1 MNFKLKMNS
10 KYLKKP
16 QKEMKKSKTEINFHL
31 NFDKIKAHKE
41 LHNLKFKNENS
52 KNVSQSES
60 NQNDNNSKS
69 IEEITDYNLE
79 GNKNYTIKS
88 LDSDNSEEN
97 KENESN
103 SKIKNNDI
111 NNNIEIKSNF
121 NKVLFINQNNDNFC
135 RCCGKKYDDK
145 IHIQIILKCNH
156 SFCKICLG
164 KYFTEE
170 NNFVCPIDG
179 PMEKKSL
186 DDIKNINNSNKINI
200 NLPKDNNKY
209 NNRNKG
215 NMKKRNINSIKSLI
229 HKSTSQQE
237 FLKYKNSFYNKR
249 NNKINISDK
258 LNKFLNN
265 SKNSMHY
272 LSLTN
277 RNKDL
282 NFNLYNKKY
291 INNYNEEKNHQIRF
305 NKTSHKIQNDESS
318 KSDIYKIKKIPKKKN
333 KNYRSKSV
341 FNNNN
346 NSNSDNI
353 DEEESENFCT
363 IHPDQRISH
372 FVEETKELIC
382 IHCAF
387 NKLKNDPNIQIKEI
401 PEKCKEY
408 ISDLESII
416 ENNKNY
422 IQIIKNSIGHINEN
436 KQNEEKKIIEIYE
449 ELTNLLITNRN
460 NYLIKIEEIY
470 QQNKSKM
477 NKKLENFEEI
487 IEISE
492 KLKEDFSTLHNV
504 APNEFN
510 FLAQAFNQFIR
521 EINDKNNSEI
531 HIIQYN
537 FSHDEANKIIKYINN
552 FADVKSKKKVF
563 KFDLAQTTTEKKEDD
578 DNLIDLTKLIN
589 AESQKNVFK
598 KYFKFA
604 KPMKHIN
611 SNNNIFNDYYI
622 KNKLSPCNSNF
633 LHYYKDSENVNEILN
648 KYASSSNLIR
658 DSLYSASNHKNSSI
672 ENNTNVNNNIYNY
685 SKDNERL
692 SILKKYKY
700 PLKISNE

>member
-10 KYLKKP
+10 NYLQKP
-16 QKEMKKSKTEINFHL
+16 NKEIKKSKTEINFHL
-31 NFDKIKAHKE
+31 NFDKINAQKE
-41 LHNLKFKNENS
+41 LQNFKNENS
-52 KNVSQSES
+52 KNVSQSEN
-60 NQNDNNSKS
+60 NQNDNNNDSKT

-79 GNKNYTIKS
+79 GNQNYTIKS

-103 SKIKNNDI
+103 SKINNNDI

-121 NKVLFINQNNDNFC
+121 NKILFINQNNDNFC
-135 RCCGKKYDDK
+135 RCCGKQYDEK
-145 IHIQIILKCNH
+145 IHVQITLKCNH

-179 PMEKKSL
+179 PVEIKSL
-186 DDIKNINNSNKINI
+186 DDLKNITNNSNKKNVNI
-200 NLPKDNNKY
+200 LKDNNNY

-229 HKSTSQQE
+229 HKSSSQQE
-237 FLKYKNSFYNKR
+237 FLKYKNSFYNKK
-249 NNKINISDK
+249 NNKINTSDK
-258 LNKFLNN
+258 LNNFFNN

-282 NFNLYNKKY
+282 NFNLYNKKF

-305 NKTSHKIQNDESS
+305 NKTSYKIQNDESS
-318 KSDIYKIKKIPKKKN
+318 KNDIYKIKKIPKKKT

-341 FNNNN
+341 LNNN

-353 DEEESENFCT
+353 EEEEPENFCS
-363 IHPDQRISH
+363 IHPEQRISH

-449 ELTNLLITNRN
+449 ELSNLLITNRN

-477 NKKLENFEEI
+477 TKKLENFEEI

-563 KFDLAQTTTEKKEDD
+563 KFDLAKTMTENKEDD

-589 AESQKNVFK
+589 ADSQKNVFK

-604 KPMKHIN
+604 KPIKHIN

-622 KNKLSPCNSNF
+622 KNKLSPYNSNF
-633 LHYYKDSENVNEILN
+633 HHYYKDSENVNEILN

-658 DSLYSASNHKNSSI
+658 DSLYSASNPKNSSI
-672 ENNTNVNNNIYNY
+672 ENNTNINNNINKYF
-685 SKDNERL
+685 KDNERL

-700 PLKISNE
+700 PLKISKE

>member
-1 MNFKLKMNS
+1 MNS
-10 KYLKKP
+10 KYLKQP
-16 QKEMKKSKTEINFHL
+16 EKEIKKSKSEINFHL
-31 NFDKIKAHKE
+31 NFDKINTQKE
-41 LHNLKFKNENS
+41 LQNMDIKNENS
-52 KNVSQSES
+52 KNKSHSEN
-60 NQNDNNSKS
+60 NQNDRNNNNDSKT

-79 GNKNYTIKS
+79 ENKQYTIKS
-88 LDSDNSEEN
+88 LDSENSEEN
-97 KENESN
+97 KENETN
-103 SKIKNNDI
+103 SKIKNYEINNDI
-111 NNNIEIKSNF
+111 ELKSNF
-121 NKVLFINQNNDNFC
+121 KQLLSIIPNNDIFC
-135 RCCGKKYDDK
+135 RCCGKKYDEK
-145 IHIQIILKCNH
+145 IHIPILLKCNH

-164 KYFTEE
+164 KYFTED

-179 PMEKKSL
+179 PTEKISFEDL
-186 DDIKNINNSNKINI
+186 KNINNDSKE
-200 NLPKDNNKY
+200 NNAISSKTNNNY

-215 NMKKRNINSIKSLI
+215 NNKKRNINSIKSLI
-229 HKSTSQQE
+229 HKSSSQQE
-237 FLKYKNSFYNKR
+237 FLKYKNSFYKKGC
-249 NNKINISDK
+249 NKININDK
-258 LNKFLNN
+258 LNNFMNN
-265 SKNSMHY
+265 SKNSIQY
-272 LSLTN
+272 FSLTN

-282 NFNLYNKKY
+282 NFNLYNKKF
-291 INNYNEEKNHQIRF
+291 INKYSEEKNPIIKF
-305 NKTSHKIQNDESS
+305 NKTSYKIQNDESS
-318 KSDIYKIKKIPKKKN
+318 KNNIHKIKKIPKKKSI
-333 KNYRSKSV
+333 NYRSKSV
-341 FNNNN
+341 LNNNN

-353 DEEESENFCT
+353 DEEESENFCS
-363 IHPDQRISH
+363 IHPEQRISH
-372 FVEETKELIC
+372 FVEDTKELIC

-422 IQIIKNSIGHINEN
+422 IQIIKNSIGHIDEN
-436 KQNEEKKIIEIYE
+436 KQNEEKKISEIYE

-492 KLKEDFSTLHNV
+492 KLKEDFSRLHNV
-504 APNEFN
+504 APIEFN
-510 FLAQAFNQFIR
+510 FLTQAFNQFIR

-563 KFDLAQTTTEKKEDD
+563 KFDLAKTTTENKEDY

-589 AESQKNVFK
+589 AESQKNTFQ
-598 KYFKFA
+598 KYFKVT
-604 KPMKHIN
+604 KPMKNIN
-611 SNNNIFNDYYI
+611 SNNNIFSNYYI
-622 KNKLSPCNSNF
+622 KNKSSPYNNNF
-633 LHYYKDSENVNEILN
+633 LNYYKDSENINEILN

-658 DSLYSASNHKNSSI
+658 DSLHSASNPKNSSI
-672 ENNTNVNNNIYNY
+672 ENNANDNNNIYKY
-685 SKDNERL
+685 LKYNERL
-692 SILKKYKY
+692 SLLKKYKY